1 MNLLITGGSGFVGSH
16 LVRELYLKN
25 NLFVILK
32 KKNINFIKKNLTKKF
47 NLKIENLD
55 LIIHSAN
62 YTPSNHKNSKSL
74 IKKNNVMLRNILNF
88 ADLNSINKIIY
99 LSSMA
104 VYHIPDKANYVVKES
119 SKLNNLNNYSISKVR
134 DEKML
139 LKWQRAKKNR
149 KILILRIPGVV
160 GKKSHGNFISEL
172 KRKFINKKVEE
183 IKIFNLEN
191 KFNNVLHIDNLINFI
206 KSYLKNF
213 NKSFLIINL
222 ASKKPM
228 KLKYLL
234 KLILKNKM
242 YKEKKIFNLGL
253 DKKSFNI
260 DISKSVRYGFKAYS
274 ARTALIK
281 YFNYD

>member
-1 MNLLITGGSGFVGSH
+1 M
-16 LVRELYLKN
+16 
-25 NLFVILK
+25 
-32 KKNINFIKKNLTKKF
+32 
-47 NLKIENLD
+47 
-55 LIIHSAN
+55 
-62 YTPSNHKNSKSL
+62 
-74 IKKNNVMLRNILNF
+74 
-88 ADLNSINKIIY
+88 
-99 LSSMA
+99 
-104 VYHIPDKANYVVKES
+104 
-119 SKLNNLNNYSISKVR
+119 
-134 DEKML
+134 
-139 LKWQRAKKNR
+139 
-149 KILILRIPGVV
+149 
-160 GKKSHGNFISEL
+160 
-172 KRKFINKKVEE
+172 
-183 IKIFNLEN
+183 
-191 KFNNVLHIDNLINFI
+191 HIDNLINFI

-213 NKSFLIINL
+213 KKSFLIINL